1 MAYQTFQ
8 DLTPHICN
16 HFPPMLSATVIMI
29 FNSPKCYLASSFEH
43 YFLLDRRLLITSPN
57 HTHTHTHSHSF
68 TLPTLLLHSCLIL
81 NTISLRK
88 SSLNPSK
95 DPCYIP
101 RVLYPFLFMT
111 LIIFITTSGQES
123 CVL

>member
-57 HTHTHTHSHSF
+57 HTHTHIHTLTHS
-68 TLPTLLLHSCLIL
+68 
-81 NTISLRK
+81 
-88 SSLNPSK
+88 
-95 DPCYIP
+95 
-101 RVLYPFLFMT
+101 LYPLYFY
-111 LIIFITTSGQES
+111 IHASS
-123 CVL
+123 